1 MNSNF
6 DFNFWKIEFRDRF
19 ELNRTASEML
29 NSFMYHNPKAAK
41 DFIINTYQRQ
51 VYKCDIID
59 KYCEKYDSEKINSIL
74 KQIEFDEL
82 TEEEIQ
88 DYGIKVSEEAEESEE
103 L

>member
-29 NSFMYHNPKAAK
+29 DHFMYHNPKAAK
-41 DFIINTYQRQ
+41 DFIIDTYQRQ
-51 VYKCDIID
+51 VYKSDIVD
-59 KYCEKYDSEKINSIL
+59 KYCEKYDAEKINSIL

-82 TEEEIQ
+82 TEDEIR
-88 DYGIKVSEEAEESEE
+88 DYEIKVLEETEESEE
-103 L
+103 I